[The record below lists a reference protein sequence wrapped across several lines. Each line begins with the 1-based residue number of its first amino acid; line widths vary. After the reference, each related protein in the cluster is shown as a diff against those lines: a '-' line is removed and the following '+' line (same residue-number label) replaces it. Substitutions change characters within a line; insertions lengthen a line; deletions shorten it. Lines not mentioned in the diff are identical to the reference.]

1 MARDPFEQI
10 VGEEYCSRPENETLD
25 DVPVGLV
32 VCPGTAQEVAACL
45 AQAREDG
52 RALVP
57 SGGCSKLSWGNRTQA
72 AALVRLDL
80 GRLSEKIDLQAE
92 EGIVIAQAGVSV
104 ERLTRVAAE
113 HGKRT
118 LLCTLYPGASVGG
131 TIAADPPSL
140 DFAADWRLRNEIL
153 GLEVAHPQG
162 GLARCGGR
170 VVKNVTGF
178 DLVRLYCGSFGTLG
192 VITEAT
198 LRLRPLPAM
207 QQVLCR
213 DFESP
218 EAAITA
224 AREILPFEP
233 RAMLLRPAGPA
244 TRLCWTLEGEQD
256 DVAQRARQTQGRAVE
271 AVAWELLRAEAA
283 GLAIAPEGCMRVR
296 VAGRVSDVLAIWKE
310 LRECAGEASLRMALP
325 LMGSVVAEVPAVALE
340 PIYARARERYWAVHV
355 ERATP
360 EQKAELDV
368 FGPAP
373 EALPLMRALKR
384 RFDPER
390 VLSPGRFVGGI

>member
-1 MARDPFEQI
+1 MARDPFETI
-10 VGEEYCSRPENETLD
+10 VGEEHCSRPEDETLD
-25 DVPVGLV
+25 GVPVGLV

-57 SGGCSKLSWGNRTQA
+57 SGGRSKLGWGNRTQA

-92 EGIVIAQAGVSV
+92 EGIVTVQAGVSI
-104 ERLTRVAAE
+104 ERLTQVAAE
-113 HGKRT
+113 HAKRT

-131 TIAADPPSL
+131 TIAADPRGP
-140 DFAADWRLRNEIL
+140 DFTPDWCLRNEIL

-162 GLARCGGR
+162 ELARCGGR

-198 LRLRPLPAM
+198 LRLRAQPAM

-218 EAAITA
+218 EAAVA
-224 AREILPFEP
+224 GSREILPLEP
-233 RAMLLRPAGPA
+233 RAVLLRPAGEA
-244 TRLCWTLEGEQD
+244 TQLYWTLEGERD
-256 DVAQRARQTQGRAVE
+256 DVAQRARQTQGRPVE
-271 AVAWELLRAEAA
+271 AVGWELLRREAA
-283 GLAIAPEGCMRVR
+283 GLEIAPEGCMRVR
-296 VAGRVSDVLAIWKE
+296 VSGRVSDILAIWQE
-310 LRECAGEASLRMALP
+310 LSARAGEASLRIALP
-325 LMGSVVAEVPAVALE
+325 LMGSVVAEIPAVALE
-340 PIYARARERYWAVHV
+340 PIYARAREQHWAVHV
-355 ERATP
+355 ERVTP
-360 EQKAELDV
+360 EQKVELDV

-373 EALPLMRALKR
+373 AALPLMRALKQ

-390 VLSPGRFVGGI
+390 VLSPGRFVGKI